1 MSADT
6 AGGRRLESVL
16 QKKGHSRKNWK
27 TRTVTWEP
35 ETKTAVYFIV
45 AKSKQIPEGVR
56 KEKGR
61 LVIESVVDIP
71 DRNKK
76 RLFRF
81 NLVGGGAALELCA
94 ASQQEKEAWLRTV
107 AEDTDEVKKVL
118 GQREQQYATEME
130 AKKLEHSQAL
140 AMLRGEHVSDRN
152 KLAKLHV
159 DKHNALLSK
168 REEQH
173 ADALTALQELQGREF
188 QEQNQQQ
195 EAAHAEVLEQAA
207 AEQAGALEALRL
219 EALERQ
225 AQAVSEQERLVAQR
239 LKAEADEQLA
249 QQRTAHRSAA
259 DQADAEHAARL
270 SAREEELRTDA
281 LRAARQKSFL
291 FGETMSSAIDEV
303 KTAQGQARAEE
314 LQGLQ
319 AAHEE
324 ALAVAVTSL
333 QVRGTGERRRERDG
347 ESGGGREGD

>member
-1 MSADT
+1 MWQWQKHKKSNMQIGGVPSNTHTLVSGAYMSADT

-130 AKKLEHSQAL
+130 AKKRVGGRNADSRRVGRRRAGRQRAWCVCMWLSLGL
-140 AMLRGEHVSDRN
+140 AGPLGLPDR
-152 KLAKLHV
+152 
-159 DKHNALLSK
+159 
-168 REEQH
+168 R
-173 ADALTALQELQGREF
+173 R
-188 QEQNQQQ
+188 
-195 EAAHAEVLEQAA
+195 EQAA
-207 AEQAGALEALRL
+207 TG
-219 EALERQ
+219 RQ
-225 AQAVSEQERLVAQR
+225 AA
-239 LKAEADEQLA
+239 
-249 QQRTAHRSAA
+249 
-259 DQADAEHAARL
+259 
-270 SAREEELRTDA
+270 
-281 LRAARQKSFL
+281 
-291 FGETMSSAIDEV
+291 G
-303 KTAQGQARAEE
+303 
-314 LQGLQ
+314 
-319 AAHEE
+319 
-324 ALAVAVTSL
+324 
-333 QVRGTGERRRERDG
+333 
-347 ESGGGREGD
+347 